1 MKDFL
6 NNLTEKVNEAKDAVA
21 DSLSLDKLTEK
32 IGSISEGAKEKTINT
47 ANELIGLTPIIEE
60 IGFKTTGISVTM
72 GLPPDITF
80 HFMKSEDVS
89 PERRKEILETHK
101 DKALLGTIVKMLVTT
116 DEYRDKLKL
125 GSFKFSNIDIC
136 IGLTPGMTIQ
146 LVPHNA
152 SVQH

>member
-6 NNLTEKVNEAKDAVA
+6 SNITDKVTEAKDAVA

-32 IGSISEGAKEKTINT
+32 LGSLTDAAKEKTINT
-47 ANELIGLTPIIEE
+47 ANEVIGLTPVIEE

-80 HFMKSEDVS
+80 HFMKTTDVS
-89 PERRKEILETHK
+89 PERRKEILDQNK
-101 DKALLGTIVKMLVTT
+101 DKALLGTIVKMLVAT

-146 LVPHNA
+146 LVPQ
-152 SVQH
+152 S

>member
-6 NNLTEKVNEAKDAVA
+6 NKVTEKVTEAKDAVA
-21 DSLSLDKLTEK
+21 DSLSIDKLAEK
-32 IGSISEGAKEKTINT
+32 LTSIGEAAKEKTINT
-47 ANELIGLTPIIEE
+47 ANEVIGLTPIIEE
-60 IGFKTTGISVTM
+60 VGFKTTGISVTM

-80 HFMKSEDVS
+80 HFLKSSDVS
-89 PERRKEILETHK
+89 PERRKEILEQHK

-116 DEYRDKLKL
+116 DEYREKLKL

-146 LVPHNA
+146 LVP
-152 SVQH
+152 QG

>member
-6 NNLTEKVNEAKDAVA
+6 NNITDKVSEAKDAVA
-21 DSLSLDKLTEK
+21 DSLSIDKLTEK
-32 IGSISEGAKEKTINT
+32 LGSLTDAAKEKTINT
-47 ANELIGLTPIIEE
+47 ANEVIGLTPIIEE

-80 HFMKSEDVS
+80 HFMKTTDVS
-89 PERRKEILETHK
+89 PERRKEILDQNK
-101 DKALLGTIVKMLVTT
+101 DKALLGTIVKMLVAT

-146 LVPHNA
+146 LVPQ
-152 SVQH
+152 S

>member
-6 NNLTEKVNEAKDAVA
+6 SNITDKVTEAKDAVA

-32 IGSISEGAKEKTINT
+32 LGSLTDAAKEKTINT
-47 ANELIGLTPIIEE
+47 ANEVIGITPIIEE

-80 HFMKSEDVS
+80 HFMKTTDVS
-89 PERRKEILETHK
+89 PERRKEILDQNK
-101 DKALLGTIVKMLVTT
+101 DKALLGTIVKMLVAT

-146 LVPHNA
+146 LVPQ
-152 SVQH
+152 S

>member
-6 NNLTEKVNEAKDAVA
+6 NKVTEKVTEAKDAVA
-21 DSLSLDKLTEK
+21 DTLSMDKLAEK
-32 IGSISEGAKEKTINT
+32 LTSMGEAAKEKTINT

-80 HFMKSEDVS
+80 HFLKSDDVS
-89 PERRKEILETHK
+89 AERRKEIMEQHK

-116 DEYRDKLKL
+116 DEYREKLKL

-146 LVPHNA
+146 LVPQ
-152 SVQH
+152 S

>member
-6 NNLTEKVNEAKDAVA
+6 NKVTEKVTEAKDVVA
-21 DSLSLDKLTEK
+21 DTLSMDKLAEK
-32 IGSISEGAKEKTINT
+32 LTSMGEAAKEKTINT

-80 HFMKSEDVS
+80 HFLKSDDVS
-89 PERRKEILETHK
+89 AERRKEIMEQHK

-116 DEYRDKLKL
+116 DEYREKLKL

-146 LVPHNA
+146 LVPSTPH
-152 SVQH
+152 

>member
-1 MKDFL
+1 
-6 NNLTEKVNEAKDAVA
+6 
-21 DSLSLDKLTEK
+21 
-32 IGSISEGAKEKTINT
+32 
-47 ANELIGLTPIIEE
+47 
-60 IGFKTTGISVTM
+60 
-72 GLPPDITF
+72 
-80 HFMKSEDVS
+80 MKSEDVS

-146 LVPHNA
+146 LVPQGTPA
-152 SVQH
+152 QH